1 MTRVFALT
9 RSETTAPPALAGADG
24 GSVHGGSDS
33 RPPLTNL
40 ITPRAPDKPWL
51 AARVAR
57 RMIAKYSA
65 AWATLIAEARLN
77 RYRRLYVQTNNEQAA
92 ARLIYWDVVFKRC
105 AAVAGLNARAQEV
118 A

>member
-1 MTRVFALT
+1 MTRIFALT

-40 ITPRAPDKPWL
+40 VTPRAPDKPWL

-57 RMIAKYSA
+57 RLIAKYSA
-65 AWATLIAEARLN
+65 AWAVRIVEARLN
-77 RYRRLYVQTNNEQAA
+77 RYRRLYVQTNSEHAA
-92 ARLIYWDVVFKRC
+92 ARMIYWDVVFKRC
-105 AAVAGLNARAQEV
+105 AAVAGLNANARGV

>member
-1 MTRVFALT
+1 MTRVLTFA

-24 GSVHGGSDS
+24 GTVHGGSDS

-57 RMIAKYSA
+57 RLIAKHTAPHAWLRALERRDRYTKRFIASRDETA
-65 AWATLIAEARLN
+65 AGRA
-77 RYRRLYVQTNNEQAA
+77 
-92 ARLIYWDVVFKRC
+92 IYWDVVAKRC
-105 AAVAGLNARAQEV
+105 WAVASMHDTVQGV